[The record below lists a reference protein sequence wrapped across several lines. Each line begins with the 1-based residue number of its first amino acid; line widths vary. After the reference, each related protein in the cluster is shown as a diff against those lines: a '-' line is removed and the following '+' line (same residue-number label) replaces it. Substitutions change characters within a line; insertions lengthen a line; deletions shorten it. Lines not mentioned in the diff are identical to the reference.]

1 MICRSR
7 LACGGIAALAL
18 LAATAAQAQPA
29 SQVAPQADF
38 VFDTLGPAACEMPP
52 PGFDISQFRTFV
64 ETKPDAPVTK
74 GEISGGLAAGFAG
87 GGLYGTDAGGGLVVG
102 VQGMVFDDAP
112 ALTMLCMV
120 LVRLGDSDATSGAI
134 VGEAGMADAPDG
146 AFLGVFKL
154 VQRNDA
160 DVPVTL
166 ATGTVDGGSVSF
178 DLRDGLL
185 VDGSVTVEG
194 SYRQLPTDE
203 AVPFSARIAIPR
215 AENVLRPAL
224 RLARD

>member
-1 MICRSR
+1 MSFRLR
-7 LACGGIAALAL
+7 LACGGLAALAL
-18 LAATAAQAQPA
+18 LAATAVQAQPG
-29 SQVAPQADF
+29 SRVEPQADF
-38 VFDTLGPAACEMPP
+38 VFGALGPAACEMPP

-64 ETKPDAPVTK
+64 ESTPDAPVTR
-74 GEISGGLAAGFAG
+74 GEISGARAAGFAG
-87 GGLYGTDAGGGLVVG
+87 GGLFGTDAGGGLVVG
-102 VQGMVFDDAP
+102 VQGMMFDDAP

-120 LVRLGDSDATSGAI
+120 LVRLGESDATSGAI

-154 VQRNDA
+154 VQRTDA

-166 ATGTVDGGSVSF
+166 ASGTVESGTVSF

-203 AVPFSARIAIPR
+203 ALPFAARIAIPR

>member
-1 MICRSR
+1 MIFRPR
-7 LACGGIAALAL
+7 LACGGLAALTL
-18 LAATAAQAQPA
+18 LAATAAQAQPGP
-29 SQVAPQADF
+29 QVEPQADF
-38 VFDTLGPAACEMPP
+38 VFDTLGPAACDMPP
-52 PGFDISQFRTFV
+52 PGFDISQFRNLV
-64 ETKPDAPVTK
+64 ESTPDAPVTR
-74 GEISGGLAAGFAG
+74 GEIAGALTAGFAG

-134 VGEAGMADAPDG
+134 VGEDGLAGAPDG

-166 ATGTVDGGSVSF
+166 AAGTVDGGTISF

-185 VDGSVTVEG
+185 VDGSVTAEG
-194 SYRQLPTDE
+194 SYRQLASGE
-203 AVPFSARIAIPR
+203 ALPFSARITIPR

>member
-1 MICRSR
+1 MISKSR
-7 LACGGIAALAL
+7 LACGGLAALAL
-18 LAATAAQAQPA
+18 LAATAVQAQTG

-52 PGFDISQFRTFV
+52 PGFDVSQFRAYV
-64 ETKPDAPVTK
+64 ESTPDAPVTR
-74 GEISGGLAAGFAG
+74 GEISGARAGGFAG

-102 VQGMVFDDAP
+102 VQGMMFDDGP
-112 ALTMLCMV
+112 TLTMLCMV

-166 ATGTVDGGSVSF
+166 ASGTVDGGTVSF
-178 DLRDGLL
+178 DLRDGFL
-185 VDGSVTVEG
+185 VDGSVTIEG

-203 AVPFSARIAIPR
+203 ALPLSARIAIPR

>member
-1 MICRSR
+1 MILRLR
-7 LACGGIAALAL
+7 LACGGLAALAL
-18 LAATAAQAQPA
+18 LAATAVQAQPE
-29 SQVAPQADF
+29 PQADF

-52 PGFDISQFRTFV
+52 PGFDISQFRNLV
-64 ETKPDAPVTK
+64 ESTPDAPVTR
-74 GEISGGLAAGFAG
+74 GEISGRLTAGFAG

-102 VQGMVFDDAP
+102 IQGMVFDDAP
-112 ALTMLCMV
+112 VLTMLCMV

-134 VGEAGMADAPDG
+134 VGEGGLDGAPDG

-166 ATGTVDGGSVSF
+166 ATGSVESGAISF
-178 DLRDGLL
+178 DLREGFL
-185 VDGSVTVEG
+185 VDGSVTLEG
-194 SYRQLPTDE
+194 SYRQLASDE
-203 AVPFSARIAIPR
+203 AQPFSARIAIPR